1 MDSVAIFFL
10 LLVTYAVVTF
20 TGVVEKIKNFPLAP
34 VNRNMAISA
43 PARIYPLTLHL
54 PSGAAVCKKLLSIFH
69 KQSVQQLVNHSAN
82 QSINQSR
89 AQLLPFFFFCISG
102 YWIFGAEFCDTWVAF
117 DVMCSTASILNLCA
131 ISMDRYIHI
140 KDPLR

>member
-1 MDSVAIFFL
+1 MFFPL
-10 LLVTYAVVTF
+10 LLLLLPLLVQRRVLQPGHNMTISVEHSCLARMCDFAV
-20 TGVVEKIKNFPLAP
+20 
-34 VNRNMAISA
+34 R
-43 PARIYPLTLHL
+43 
-54 PSGAAVCKKLLSIFH
+54 LLNNLN
-69 KQSVQQLVNHSAN
+69 KQSLQLHAMQAETIR
-82 QSINQSR
+82 QSISWSLDQCNPNQR
-89 AQLLPFFFFCISG
+89 WNYFNLLRVCSFFPIAG